1 MHYRADGTRFPS
13 ESGLSF
19 HLHNGTTTNAFCI
32 NSGDLMVLSGA
43 SWMEAAGRGA
53 RRARSHYTV
62 MTSAA
67 NLSKVVFAW
76 RSLSNIAIQLSLMES
91 CP

>member
-1 MHYRADGTRFPS
+1 MHYRGDGTRFRS

-43 SWMEAAGRGA
+43 RRKVAAGRRGGG
-53 RRARSHYTV
+53 RRGCAVITQS
-62 MTSAA
+62 
-67 NLSKVVFAW
+67 
-76 RSLSNIAIQLSLMES
+76 
-91 CP
+91 